1 MHSISPLHSRSSRRR
16 DASRAHARL
25 RRSSTAAIRS
35 AGAVALCCGLGVA
48 LSGCGA
54 GTAAAGKGKILAV
67 GAENEYA
74 NVISQIGGKYVTV
87 TAIESNPNTD
97 PHTFEASA
105 SVAQTVSAASLLIEN
120 GVGYDTY
127 MEKIEAAGGAGSNS
141 SRKIINVQH
150 LLGLPDSTPNPHL
163 WYKPQTMPAV
173 AKALVTDLSALQPA
187 HAAYFKE
194 RGKKFEE
201 SLKPWY
207 AAIAKFKAA
216 YPNTPVATT
225 EPVGDYMLEAAG
237 TKNMTPFTLQAA
249 IMNGTDPAPQ
259 NVTLQNSF
267 FTRHKVK
274 VFVYNQQVTDSLT
287 NSFRE
292 LALKEGIPVV
302 GVYETMPVPGYDYQA
317 WMLAEVKALER
328 AVKEKVSTQKLVS

>member
-1 MHSISPLHSRSSRRR
+1 MKHVRLT
-16 DASRAHARL
+16 ARP
-25 RRSSTAAIRS
+25 RIPAA
-35 AGAVALCCGLGVA
+35 AMLVTVAA
-48 LSGCGA
+48 LAAGCGGSGR
-54 GTAAAGKGKILAV
+54 GTTADGKIVAV

-74 NVISQIGGKYVTV
+74 NVIEQIGGKYVKV

-127 MEKIEAAGGAGSNS
+127 MEKIEAAGGAGSDS
-141 SRKIINVQH
+141 SRKVINVQH

-163 WYKPQTMPAV
+163 WYKPETMPAV
-173 AKALVTDLSALQPA
+173 AKALVSDLSALAPA
-187 HAAYFKE
+187 HAAYFQENAK
-194 RGKKFEE
+194 RFEAA
-201 SLKPWY
+201 LKPWY
-207 AAIAKFKAA
+207 EAIAKFKAA
-216 YPNTPVATT
+216 YPGTPVATT
-225 EPVGDYMLEAAG
+225 EPVGDYMLEATE

-259 NVTLQNSF
+259 DVTLQNGL
-267 FTRHKVK
+267 FTGHKVK
-274 VFVYNQQVTDSLT
+274 VFVYNQQVTDTLT

-302 GVYETMPVPGYDYQA
+302 GVYETMPVPGYDYQS
-317 WMLAEVKALER
+317 WMLAEVQALEK
-328 AVKEKVSTQKLVS
+328 AVKDKVSTQKLVP